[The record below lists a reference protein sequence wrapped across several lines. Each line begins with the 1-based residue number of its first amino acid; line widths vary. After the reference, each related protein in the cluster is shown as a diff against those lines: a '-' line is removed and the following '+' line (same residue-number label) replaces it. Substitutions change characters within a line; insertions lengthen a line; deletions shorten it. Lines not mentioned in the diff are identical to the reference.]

1 MPTNL
6 TPNQRINQSET
17 TERETWASPQPNDSG
32 WVEFEKSDIYPERKK
47 RLSDYISDKTHGK
60 VERDSNGQG
69 KNAIPISYNENDQK
83 KKLDEYNQELSE
95 AVNLFNSLSDEY
107 QNESDNK
114 DNKLPE
120 DNRVNN
126 RLLNNS
132 KWGSIGKKAVFEET
146 AKKITLENPSVI
158 QSEAFKQFLN
168 ANGTINWD
176 KYFEEMKKIG
186 IGLSE
191 TSSREHKAKYSLGN
205 YGAPLS
211 AHAEPFKKKEIKTV
225 QEILLEAANVSEIPE
240 TLQNNDKS
248 FGQLNSP
255 TKPFYFGGN
264 LNGSLELS
272 ALLLEIW
279 IQVLVKVTISSNLLH
294 IGQIALG
301 NTGDKQ
307 WNNVTL
313 GPKHG
318 HRYKMGSSGYHD
330 SMIDGLDE
338 ANLQNRVDTSTIQA
352 SLQKGVL
359 VQPAVRETLKTVE
372 DLLNFPKYILDEL
385 NIYYPRH
392 TLSVLQQNRD
402 SKDDVFL
409 LNSGTVYL
417 QTIIAGFGKLVV
429 NVASDFRSQGYYRNL
444 FHELIRSKAY
454 YKEFRNNWNV
464 DSGYFEKLNSKIGVF
479 EILKDWMGQND
490 KIMKFANHLSHIGD
504 ISIADGAIGAIA
516 FSENKVPLNNVS
528 QHPSL
533 RLAKSRWQNKFGYGN
548 FSPLSMHA
556 LPSLEIKTDPK
567 ILSMIIDH
575 KIESTPLLK
584 LQLEAKIKKI
594 DVAIQQIELDPFADR
609 MGVDTILGDL
619 GIAAAEEVDQIYELV
634 IHKEK
639 LQKQIEQLDAQPEAI
654 RFSPEDVQK
663 IENELEAEYVPF
675 YIQDLRTNEIIAFHA
690 FLNSIE
696 DSYQAEWNSIKGFGR
711 IEPAQIYGGATRSIG
726 CSFTIVPMN
735 NVDFNI
741 MWEKIDKLTTLVY
754 PQWSRGT
761 RMEMDTGDGLEKF
774 YQPFSQVP
782 TASPLCRIRVGDLFK
797 SNYSKEAMQRMMH
810 VKSDSK
816 LLKSTGDDANPILKS
831 FKSGMGRGITVA
843 ITSIGFDWK
852 LNTMPWNLEPGQKA
866 PRMCEISLGLT
877 PMHDI
882 TPGLDADGYNRAPI
896 YGISGDMRTDVWDT
910 EAQKELNNKIIKDRD
925 AALKGQ
931 WKPE

>member
-1 MPTNL
+1 M
-6 TPNQRINQSET
+6 
-17 TERETWASPQPNDSG
+17 
-32 WVEFEKSDIYPERKK
+32 
-47 RLSDYISDKTHGK
+47 SDYISDKTHGK
-60 VERDSNGQG
+60 VDRDSDGQG
-69 KNAIPISYNENDQK
+69 KNPIPISYNETDQK
-83 KKLDEYNQELSE
+83 KKLDEYNQELSD

-120 DNRVNN
+120 DQRVTN

-132 KWGSIGKKAVFEET
+132 KWGNIGKKAIFEET
-146 AKKITLENPSVI
+146 AKQITLENPSVI

-168 ANGTINWD
+168 ENGTINWD
-176 KYFEEMKKIG
+176 KYFKTMQKIG

-191 TSSREHKAKYSLGN
+191 TTSREHAAKYSLGD

-211 AHAEPFKKKEIKTV
+211 ALDEPFKKKEIKTIN
-225 QEILLEAANVSEIPE
+225 EILLDAARVDEIPE
-240 TLQNNDKS
+240 ALKNNDKS

-279 IQVLVKVTISSNLLH
+279 VQVLVKVTISSNLLH
-294 IGQIALG
+294 IAQVAFGS
-301 NTGDKQ
+301 TGDKQ

-313 GPKHG
+313 GPKAG
-318 HRYKMGSSGYHD
+318 HKYRMGSSGYHD
-330 SMIDGLDE
+330 TMIDGLDE
-338 ANLQNRVDTSTIQA
+338 AQLQNRIDKSTFQA

-359 VQPAVRETLKTVE
+359 TQPPVRETLKTVE

-392 TLSVLQQNRD
+392 TLTVLQQNRSNND
-402 SKDDVFL
+402 GVFL

-417 QTIIAGFGKLVV
+417 QTIVAGFGKLVV
-429 NVASDFRSQGYYRNL
+429 NVAADFRSQGYYRNL
-444 FHELIRSKAY
+444 FHELIKSKAY

-464 DSGYFEKLNSKIGVF
+464 DSGYFEKINSKIGVF

-516 FSENKVPLNNVS
+516 FPENKVPLNNVS
-528 QHPSL
+528 HHPSL
-533 RLAKSRWQNKFGYGN
+533 RLATSRWLNKDNNYQ
-548 FSPLSMHA
+548 SPLSLNLIEDHIIDNNVEINKMTIDNENSILEFQKKLA
-556 LPSLEIKTDPK
+556 LKQAELNSITTDDTLNPDPK
-567 ILSMIIDH
+567 IAFANMRRFVILTAQIKS
-575 KIESTPLLK
+575 LK
-584 LQLEAKIKKI
+584 QKIKELSTE
-594 DVAIQQIELDPFADR
+594 QQSLENSANNARL
-609 MGVDTILGDL
+609 
-619 GIAAAEEVDQIYELV
+619 
-634 IHKEK
+634 
-639 LQKQIEQLDAQPEAI
+639 
-654 RFSPEDVQK
+654 SPEDVK
-663 IENELEAEYVPF
+663 RIEDKLEAEYVPF

-690 FLNSIE
+690 FLNSVE
-696 DSYQAEWNSIKGFGR
+696 DSYQAEWNAVKGFGR

-726 CSFTIVPMN
+726 CTFTIVPMN
-735 NVDFNI
+735 ELDFNI

-761 RMEMDTGDGLEKF
+761 KMEIETDDGLEQF

-797 SNYSKEAMQRMMH
+797 SNYSQEAMQRMMH
-810 VKSDSK
+810 VKSDSQ
-816 LLKSTGDDANPILKS
+816 LLKNSGSNANPILKS

-843 ITSIGFDWK
+843 VTSIGFDWK
-852 LNTMPWNLEPGQKA
+852 LNTMPWNLEPGQKV
-866 PRMCEISLGLT
+866 PRMCEVSLGLT

-896 YGISGDMRTDVWDT
+896 YGISNKMQTDVWDT
-910 EAQKELNNKIIKDRD
+910 QDKQELNDKIIQDRGQ
-925 AALKGQ
+925 ALKGL